1 MRAVSQT
8 STLNFEVV
16 FFIRRATF
24 QNELYFENESDPREW
39 EWGGEGGE
47 MFHANL
53 KHATNAECTEK
64 IYIVDW
70 MGLTTWVTWMWKL
83 NYSLAIYSKK
93 YYVTESE
100 EAENSFEYVQN
111 WQRGWI

>member
-39 EWGGEGGE
+39 E
-47 MFHANL
+47 
-53 KHATNAECTEK
+53 
-64 IYIVDW
+64 
-70 MGLTTWVTWMWKL
+70 
-83 NYSLAIYSKK
+83 
-93 YYVTESE
+93 
-100 EAENSFEYVQN
+100 
-111 WQRGWI
+111 